1 MWYTLSKK
9 MINMMTIKY
18 VSYILLLIE
27 LMAYTNGF
35 SQYDS
40 TKTKC
45 VEDNNKTFTCN
56 FIPKTLPVGVTT
68 VHLNLSLVGNMY
80 LNKSTFIDHSWNKVK
95 LLEINVDLPSRAGH
109 LILQDYC
116 FNGLEQLKELR
127 MHMEC
132 SFYTNPN
139 TFLGVKDVGV
149 LDLSR
154 SVQLTLKD
162 LIPALNGSDKLPEL
176 NKLILSKC
184 SRDSQP
190 LSFDNQLI
198 DVLQSK
204 KIQYLDVSSTDI
216 KTINF
221 TAVFKRLAFL
231 EVLDASYSN
240 IGFFISSYLE
250 QGDMKRIK
258 FVDLSFVNLPKK
270 VFHLPPG
277 RLVIENTNTSFSKL
291 SNQENAKLFLTPEI
305 VNASG
310 IIPHVS
316 SIWIKNV
323 NFTVDV
329 DPLTF
334 TKELIMRQNNLRW
347 LDVNVIC
354 ENFKFSSFSRMDL
367 SENGMQFLHPNL
379 LSCFPNLQKL
389 DLSSN
394 QLVKMSRE
402 NIGLFETLFS
412 GLRYLKKVNM
422 SKNSLNTLPKKI
434 FENNRNIEIIDLSGN
449 LLDQVHITLAKL
461 SRLTMLNLYGNNIH
475 VLDQMSIYNLNSISY
490 GNVSDIRKIIV
501 ILKANPISC
510 SECKELSFLVW
521 LTSTNLVDLDS
532 QQLICYNEKDE
543 TEIITQETVKKVKL
557 ICRRKVIITATSILA
572 GCILLI
578 LIISLLIFYIRRKH
592 RKRLQNRANVINLL
606 RQGDGNYEFAVF
618 LAFSN
623 EDEDFVNT
631 HILHQLNENLQLM
644 TGVDREL
651 VCTGDR
657 HFRPGFYVQNE
668 TCRRLATA
676 SVLIVV
682 ASENFCQSVYC
693 RGELEQA
700 FMEGKPIILMF
711 IEQVEQELMPPTM
724 REVYQRNVRIVW
736 TFENGEY
743 KMKTTWE
750 NVCKSV
756 LDLIK

>member
-1 MWYTLSKK
+1 
-9 MINMMTIKY
+9 MMTIKY
-18 VSYILLLIE
+18 VSYTLLFME

-35 SQYDS
+35 SQFDL

-45 VEDNNKTFTCN
+45 VEDNNETLTCN

-68 VHLNLSLVGNMY
+68 VHLNLSLMGNMY
-80 LNKSTFIDHSWNKVK
+80 LSKSTFIDYSWKKVK
-95 LLEINVDLPSRAGH
+95 LLEINADLQTREGH
-109 LILQDYC
+109 LILKDYC
-116 FNGLEQLKELR
+116 FNGLGELKELKL
-127 MHMEC
+127 HVNC
-132 SFYTNPN
+132 SFDMNPN
-139 TFLGVKDVGV
+139 TFISVKDVRV
-149 LDLSR
+149 LDFSR
-154 SVQLTLKD
+154 SVRFTLKD

-176 NKLILSKC
+176 NKLISSKC
-184 SRDSQP
+184 DSP
-190 LSFDNQLI
+190 LSIDDQLME
-198 DVLQSK
+198 VLQSK
-204 KIQYLDVSSTDI
+204 KIYYLDVSSTDI
-216 KTINF
+216 KTVNI

-231 EVLDASYSN
+231 QVLDASYSN
-240 IGFFISSYLE
+240 INFFISTYLE

-291 SNQENAKLFLTPEI
+291 SNKEDVKLFLTPEI
-305 VNASG
+305 VNMSG
-310 IIPHVS
+310 IISHFS
-316 SIWIKNV
+316 SIWIKSV
-323 NFTVDV
+323 NFTLDV
-329 DPLTF
+329 NPSTF

-354 ENFKFSSFSRMDL
+354 ENFKFSSFRRMDL
-367 SENGMQFLHPNL
+367 SENGMQFLHPNF
-379 LSCFPNLQKL
+379 LSCFPNLQTL

-394 QLVKMSRE
+394 ELVKMSRGSL
-402 NIGLFETLFS
+402 GLFETLFS
-412 GLRYLKKVNM
+412 GLRNLKNINM
-422 SKNSLNTLPKKI
+422 SKNSLNKLPMKI

-449 LLDQVHITLAKL
+449 ILDQVHITLTEL
-461 SRLTMLNLYGNNIH
+461 SRLSVLNLYGNNIH
-475 VLDQMSIYNLNSISY
+475 VLDQMSIYNLNSISH
-490 GNVSDIRKIIV
+490 GNATDIGKNIV

-521 LTSTNLVDLDS
+521 LTSTNLVDLGS

-543 TEIITQETVKKVKL
+543 AEIITQETVKKVKL
-557 ICRRKVIITATSILA
+557 ICQRKVTIIATSVLA
-572 GCILLI
+572 GCISLI
-578 LIISLLIFYIRRKH
+578 IIISLLIFYHRRKH
-592 RKRLQNRANVINLL
+592 RKRLQNRANVINML

-682 ASENFCQSVYC
+682 ATENFCQSVYC

-700 FMEGKPIILMF
+700 FMQWKPIILMF

-756 LDLIK
+756 LDLMK